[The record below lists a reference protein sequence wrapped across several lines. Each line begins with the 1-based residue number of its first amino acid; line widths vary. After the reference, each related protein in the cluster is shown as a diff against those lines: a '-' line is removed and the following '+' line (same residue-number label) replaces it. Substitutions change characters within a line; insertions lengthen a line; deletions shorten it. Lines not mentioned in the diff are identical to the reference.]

1 MSKELLN
8 ESEIRKMMKIA
19 NLTPLAGGVIS
30 RLNETYG
37 MEEDS
42 VEEGKHED
50 KDPVDEM
57 KHGDK
62 DKDPVEEGIYEDE
75 DAVTEEM
82 AEDDLGGDMDMDAA
96 GGDAGDAPV
105 DVDPDMAKDIVM
117 DILDMVMDAAK
128 AKLGDAAPEAEID
141 ADGGDD
147 MGMDDAP
154 MDDMPMDMSPE
165 AEKEE
170 AGITPS
176 PDMGAPDDEEK
187 PPMEEDYAL
196 EEDDTLGEE
205 FVNEVTRRVARR
217 LIKAS
222 RKNS

>member
-42 VEEGKHED
+42 LEEDKHED
-50 KDPVDEM
+50 PAEGM
-57 KHGDK
+57 KHAGK
-62 DKDPVEEGIYEDE
+62 DKDPVEEALYED
-75 DAVTEEM
+75 DVTEDM
-82 AEDDLGGDMDMDAA
+82 HADAPDDDLGLDDA
-96 GGDAGDAPV
+96 GGADDAPV

-141 ADGGDD
+141 ADGADD
-147 MGMDDAP
+147 VDGIEDSP
-154 MDDMPMDMSPE
+154 MDLSRADADMETDMD
-165 AEKEE
+165 
-170 AGITPS
+170 AGGPP

-187 PPMEEDYAL
+187 PPMEEDYTL

-217 LIKAS
+217 LIQAS

>member
-42 VEEGKHED
+42 LEEDKHED
-50 KDPVDEM
+50 PAEGM
-57 KHGDK
+57 KHAGK
-62 DKDPVEEGIYEDE
+62 DKDPVEEALYED
-75 DAVTEEM
+75 DVTEDM
-82 AEDDLGGDMDMDAA
+82 HADAPDDDLGLDDAGDDA
-96 GGDAGDAPV
+96 GGADDAPV

-141 ADGGDD
+141 ADGADD
-147 MGMDDAP
+147 VDGIEDSP
-154 MDDMPMDMSPE
+154 MDLSRADADMETDMD
-165 AEKEE
+165 
-170 AGITPS
+170 AGGPP

-187 PPMEEDYAL
+187 PPMEEDYTL

-217 LIKAS
+217 LIQAS

>member
-1 MSKELLN
+1 
-8 ESEIRKMMKIA
+8 MKIA

-42 VEEGKHED
+42 VEEGKHEE

-75 DAVTEEM
+75 NAVTEEM
-82 AEDDLGGDMDMDAA
+82 AEDDMGGDMDMDAA

-105 DVDPDMAKDIVM
+105 DVDPEMAKDIVM

-141 ADGGDD
+141 ADGADD
-147 MGMDDAP
+147 VDGIEDSPMDLSRADADMEMDMDADAP
-154 MDDMPMDMSPE
+154 
-165 AEKEE
+165 A
-170 AGITPS
+170 
-176 PDMGAPDDEEK
+176 PDLGGEDDEEK

>member
-37 MEEDS
+37 MEQDSLEED
-42 VEEGKHED
+42 KHED
-50 KDPVDEM
+50 PAEGM
-57 KHGDK
+57 KHAGK
-62 DKDPVEEGIYEDE
+62 DKDPVEEGLYEDDATE
-75 DAVTEEM
+75 DMHAG
-82 AEDDLGGDMDMDAA
+82 APDDDLGLDAA
-96 GGDAGDAPV
+96 GDDAGDDAGGAGDAPV

-128 AKLGDAAPEAEID
+128 EKLGDAAPEAEID

-147 MGMDDAP
+147 MGLDAAGDDAP
-154 MDDMPMDMSPE
+154 LDMGPE
-165 AEKEE
+165 AEEAE
-170 AGITPS
+170 AGLAPS
-176 PDMGAPDDEEK
+176 PEMSAPDDEEK
-187 PPMEEDYAL
+187 PPM

>member
-42 VEEGKHED
+42 VEEGKHEE

-75 DAVTEEM
+75 NAVTEEM
-82 AEDDLGGDMDMDAA
+82 AEDDMGGDMDMDAA
-96 GGDAGDAPV
+96 GGDAADAPV

-154 MDDMPMDMSPE
+154 MDDAPMGGDM
-165 AEKEE
+165 AMD
-170 AGITPS
+170 ADADA
-176 PDMGAPDDEEK
+176 PDLGGEDDEEK